1 MRMVGLRCE
10 IKLASWRKLDGLPQP
25 NQLGG
30 IRLGL
35 CSRIPILNL
44 ADFTKRLGDLNVRLT
59 LQILQVRDE

>member
-30 IRLGL
+30 IRRFLFH
-35 CSRIPILNL
+35 RIPILNL
-44 ADFTKRLGDLNVRLT
+44 ADFTKRLVDLHVVRT
-59 LQILQVRDE
+59 LQIL

>member
-35 CSRIPILNL
+35 FEPNPNFEFSRLYE
-44 ADFTKRLGDLNVRLT
+44 AAG
-59 LQILQVRDE
+59 